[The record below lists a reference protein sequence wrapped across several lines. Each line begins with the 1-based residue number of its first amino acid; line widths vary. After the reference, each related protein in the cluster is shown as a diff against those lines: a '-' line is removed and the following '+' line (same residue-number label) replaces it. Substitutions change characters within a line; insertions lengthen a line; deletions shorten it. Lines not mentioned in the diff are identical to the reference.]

1 MYAAL
6 FEMDSMFGKHQYIFQ
21 GNTPEAIVI
30 ELENEQSLE
39 CLIRHGRGAEDGEG
53 QAALDKLECFYNK
66 YVDGNITMEDIAALD
81 IAISIGTIKCLTIAE
96 GVDAIASLKKEY
108 PNAR

>member
-6 FEMDSMFGKHQYIFQ
+6 FEMDSMFGKHHYIFQ

-39 CLIRHGRGAEDGEG
+39 CLIRHGRRTEDAAG
-53 QAALDKLECFYNK
+53 QAALDDLELFYNK
-66 YVDGNITMEDIAALD
+66 YVDGNVTMADIASLD
-81 IAISIGTIKCLTIAE
+81 ITISIGAIKCLTVAE
-96 GVDAIASLKKEY
+96 GVDAIASLKKAH